1 MMNQRHPWI
10 YAKRLVMEVLTEWM
24 DAGDRTI
31 LMASHQISDMEK
43 LFDFPIVLKD
53 GKVVANDEKER
64 LASHFHR

>member
-1 MMNQRHPWI
+1 
-10 YAKRLVMEVLTEWM
+10 M